1 MRWLSLQVGECGELE
16 LQTDA
21 PLKGPPASL
30 QLPGGP
36 CQLTF
41 QATSVGQYA
50 SAILV
55 GGDQLP
61 HSFGAAATLTV
72 VARAGQV
79 DPGGTFMLPARLP
92 TTVAA
97 GGHLRRILWEL
108 RMVQG
113 LPATEVLDSGGSD
126 QACI

>member
-1 MRWLSLQVGECGELE
+1 MLAVLALQVGECGELE

-50 SAILV
+50 SALLV
-55 GGDQLP
+55 GGEQLP
-61 HSFGAAATLTV
+61 GSFGAAAALNV
-72 VARAGQV
+72 VARAGQEV

-97 GGHLRRILWEL
+97 GGRPRGSLREL
-108 RMVQG
+108 RMVQS
-113 LPATEVLDSGGSD
+113 LPATEGSD
-126 QACI
+126 SWVSG